1 MKSTAKILVAT
12 FVAFVSFAG
21 LAKASNPVVPEIKTE
36 SPEKTNEL
44 VIPGQLIGFGYDP
57 QTGKITSVNCVG
69 NQGVC
74 IRIVMINRSQSV
86 VFNNG
91 QTTEAAPNMQII
103 VNGSAY
109 TGVR

>member
-1 MKSTAKILVAT
+1 MKSTSKILVAT

-21 LAKASNPVVPEIKTE
+21 LVKASNPVVPEIKTE

-44 VIPGQLIGFGYDP
+44 IVPGTLIGFNVDP
-57 QTGKITSVNCVG
+57 KTGKITSITCVG
-69 NQGVC
+69 EGICVRV
-74 IRIVMINRSQSV
+74 ISINTGKSV

-91 QTTEAAPNMQII
+91 QTTPAESNMNIY
-103 VNGSAY
+103 VNGSIY